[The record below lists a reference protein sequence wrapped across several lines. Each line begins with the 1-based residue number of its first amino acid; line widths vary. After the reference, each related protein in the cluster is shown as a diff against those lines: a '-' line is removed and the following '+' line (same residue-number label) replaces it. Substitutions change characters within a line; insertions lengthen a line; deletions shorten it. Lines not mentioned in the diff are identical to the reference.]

1 MKSSRILYI
10 IYMAIMLLVVG
21 LIAITPLI
29 AFQDEATSE
38 IFYKLFS
45 PACHQKLSRSLCLFQ
60 NENAYFISDCT
71 PQTGVFVPNDSS
83 ILSSETDGTKGYKFP
98 VCSRDVALYFAMLL
112 GGAVYPFIRK
122 IEEKQMLPAIYFI
135 AAISPIALDGI
146 VQLASIIG
154 MLPPYES
161 TNLIR
166 MVTGGL
172 AGFAAAI
179 YIIPI
184 IMSLFSRD

>member
-10 IYMAIMLLVVG
+10 IYMAVMFFVVG
-21 LIAITPLI
+21 FIAITPLI
-29 AFQDEATSE
+29 AFQDEGTSE
-38 IFYKLFS
+38 VLYKVFS

-60 NENAYFISDCT
+60 SESGYFISDCT
-71 PQTGVFVPNDSS
+71 PQTGIFVPNDAD
-83 ILSSETDGTKGYKFP
+83 ILSSEIDGNIGYKFP
-98 VCSRDVALYFAMLL
+98 VCSRDVALYFAMFI

-122 IEEKQMLPAIYFI
+122 IEEKKMPPAIYFI
-135 AAISPIALDGI
+135 VAISPIALDGV
-146 VQLASIIG
+146 VQLASLVGI
-154 MLPPYES
+154 LPPYES

-166 MVTGGL
+166 MITGGF

-184 IMSLFSRD
+184 IMGLFSKD

>member
-1 MKSSRILYI
+1 MKSSRILYL

-21 LIAITPLI
+21 LIVITPFI
-29 AFQDEATSE
+29 AFQDEQLSE
-38 IFYKLFS
+38 IFYKIFS

-60 NENAYFISDCT
+60 SETGYFISDCT
-71 PQTGVFVPNDSS
+71 PQTGVFVPNDSD
-83 ILSSETDGTKGYKFP
+83 ILYSEIDGNKGYKFA
-98 VCSRDVALYFAMLL
+98 VCSRDVALYFAMFL
-112 GGAVYPFIRK
+112 GGIIYPFIRK
-122 IEEKQMLPAIYFI
+122 IEEKKMLPAIYFI
-135 AAISPIALDGI
+135 VAISPIALDGV

-154 MLPPYES
+154 ILPPYES
-161 TNLIR
+161 TNMIR

-184 IMSLFSRD
+184 IMSLFSKD